1 MNEKNFLKE
10 FCEKYG
16 FLLRVA
22 NGRLGIAFNFADVE
36 EESKVEYLFS
46 DFIGDKVTKENIIGG
61 ILYSA
66 SFDNDP
72 LGSADR
78 VMYIDN
84 FKEGYRNV

>member
-36 EESKVEYLFS
+36 V
-46 DFIGDKVTKENIIGG
+46 
-61 ILYSA
+61 
-66 SFDNDP
+66 
-72 LGSADR
+72 
-78 VMYIDN
+78 
-84 FKEGYRNV
+84 